1 MPFSRLAFDV
11 VGPLPRTRSGFK
23 YVLNCMCYDSK
34 YPEAILLKRVDAQSV
49 AEGMVEVY
57 SRTGLPTG
65 ILTDQGTVFMS
76 ALHKQLCDILE
87 IKRIRNSP
95 YHPESDGMLARWHA
109 SMKSMIK
116 KTELDHRD
124 WDKCLKYLLFAY
136 RSTPHSVT
144 GFSLFELIYGRDVRG
159 PLEFLKDGWMC
170 WELPERGLHDWVEQL
185 KERMEAMAQLLVPGR
200 RQEK

>member
-23 YVLNCMCYDSK
+23 CVLICKCYASK

-49 AEGMVEVY
+49 AKGIVEVY
-57 SRTGLPTG
+57 SRTGLPTE

-87 IKRIRNSP
+87 IKHIRTSA
-95 YHPESDGMLARWHA
+95 YHPESDGMLERWYA
-109 SMKSMIK
+109 SMKSIIM
-116 KTELDHRD
+116 KTELDHRG

-144 GFSLFELIYGRDVRG
+144 GFSPFELIYGWNVRG
-159 PLEFLKDGWMC
+159 PLELLKDGWMSGK
-170 WELPERGLHDWVEQL
+170 LPEKGC
-185 KERMEAMAQLLVPGR
+185 MTG
-200 RQEK
+200 